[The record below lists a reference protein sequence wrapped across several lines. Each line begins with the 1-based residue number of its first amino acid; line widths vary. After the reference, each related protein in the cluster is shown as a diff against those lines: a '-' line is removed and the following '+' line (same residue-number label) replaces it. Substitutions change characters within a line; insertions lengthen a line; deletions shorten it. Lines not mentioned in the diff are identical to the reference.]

1 MCIFAQYVWMCTVR
15 DVSCR
20 QPSKFPALRCSEFIP
35 RCCVLKIH
43 YYCQAGSENNKSNR
57 FLKLWHPCARRH
69 RNRFLKLCVR
79 RDRNRFLKLWHP
91 CVRRYR
97 NRFLKLWH
105 PCVRRHR
112 NKFLK
117 LWHPCVRR
125 HRNRFLKNMHRGIRT
140 TPRPPDHRKETQT
153 ALVWSCLPFI
163 RFGQNNLAMHS
174 ERGKKTGRQK
184 NRWEDN
190 IRKWT
195 GLEFAKS

>member
-1 MCIFAQYVWMCTVR
+1 MCIFAQYVWLCTVR
-15 DVSCR
+15 GVSCR

-79 RDRNRFLKLWHP
+79 RHRNR
-91 CVRRYR
+91 
-97 NRFLKLWH
+97 
-105 PCVRRHR
+105 
-112 NKFLK
+112 FLK

-163 RFGQNNLAMHS
+163 RSGQTILQGTVKGG
-174 ERGKKTGRQK
+174 RRQGRQRK
-184 NRWEDN
+184 RWEDS
-190 IRKWT
+190 IRQWT
-195 GLEFAKS
+195 GLEFVKSHKAKMEETGCEIIYGAPTTLAVKV